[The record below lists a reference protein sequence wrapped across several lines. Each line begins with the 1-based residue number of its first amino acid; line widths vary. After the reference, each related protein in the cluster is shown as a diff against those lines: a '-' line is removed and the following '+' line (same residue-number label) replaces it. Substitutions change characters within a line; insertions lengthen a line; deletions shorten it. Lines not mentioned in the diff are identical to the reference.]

1 MSGLDTLVR
10 LHRWRV
16 DEKQRQVATLLRML
30 ADLEARIEGL
40 AADMKREGEVAGANP
55 EFAPAFP
62 AYVAGARQ
70 RQAVLRK
77 SCAEVNTQIE
87 AAREE
92 LNAAF
97 RELKK
102 YEIAAENRAKRTNMA
117 LARKVRA
124 ELDEIGADGYRR
136 RQREARSS

>member
-16 DEKQRQVATLLRML
+16 DEKKRQVADLQRLR
-30 ADLEARIEGL
+30 ADLEARIAGL
-40 AADMKREGEVAGANP
+40 SADMKREGELAGAVP
-55 EFAPAFP
+55 ELGPTFP
-62 AYVAGARQ
+62 AYMAGARQ

-77 SCAEVNTQIE
+77 SCAEVNAKIE

-102 YEIAAENRAKRTNMA
+102 TEIAVENRAKRTNMA

-136 RQREARSS
+136 RQHTARSN